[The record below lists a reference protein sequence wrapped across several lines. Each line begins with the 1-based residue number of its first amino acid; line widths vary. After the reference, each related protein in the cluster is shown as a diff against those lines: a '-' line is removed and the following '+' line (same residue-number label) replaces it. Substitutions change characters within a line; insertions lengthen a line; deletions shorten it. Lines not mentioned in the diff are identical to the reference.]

1 MSAAPP
7 VYKRAS
13 MLKVVLIAADENDH
27 QRRED
32 GRAGREADGK
42 KEQAESDEP
51 VLVSL
56 RERPPRPLLSF
67 RVGYAARPRHGT
79 PGNNRR
85 DSPESEQSANVAV
98 ISLGAQPRN
107 QRGAAAATASHAAR
121 RSI

>member
-7 VYKRAS
+7 VYKCAS
-13 MLKVVLIAADENDH
+13 MLKVVLIPADENDH

-56 RERPPRPLLSF
+56 REPPPRPLLSF
-67 RVGYAARPRHGT
+67 R
-79 PGNNRR
+79 
-85 DSPESEQSANVAV
+85 
-98 ISLGAQPRN
+98 AQPRN